1 MTQRR
6 LLRANGVVSM
16 MATKPPVAI
25 SIPGT
30 ISPRVPQPPRMPG
43 VAPIKVIVRPPMIAS
58 APMTRMTH

>member
-30 ISPRVPQPPRMPG
+30 ISPRVPQPARMPG